1 MERGN
6 MRQPGNLP
14 NGRQTETPRMM
25 RTVIASAAIEDWD
38 FGFY

>member
-1 MERGN
+1 
-6 MRQPGNLP
+6 MRQPGNLL

-25 RTVIASAAIEDWD
+25 RTVIASTATEDWD